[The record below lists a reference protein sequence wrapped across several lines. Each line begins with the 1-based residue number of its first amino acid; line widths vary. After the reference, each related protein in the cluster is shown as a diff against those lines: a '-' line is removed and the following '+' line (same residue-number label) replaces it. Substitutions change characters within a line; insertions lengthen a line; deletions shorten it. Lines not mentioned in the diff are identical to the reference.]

1 MVYRIRF
8 RCGGQQSESEVE
20 VEANTPTEAMVKFRH
35 VRGGGEA
42 KSQNR
47 ITSICSEHS
56 CPAQDQQDSAES
68 W

>member
-8 RCGGQQSESEVE
+8 RRDGQQSESEVV

-35 VRGGGEA
+35 VCGAAHDGNNQG
-42 KSQNR
+42 R
-47 ITSICSEHS
+47 ITSICSETS
-56 CPAQDQQDSAES
+56 CQPEPADS

>member
-35 VRGGGEA
+35 VRGGGEGQ
-42 KSQNR
+42 SR

-56 CPAQDQQDSAES
+56 CPAQDRQEDAASR
-68 W
+68 